1 MNTESNNNNKMIECR
16 YCKNNKINGH
26 VIANCPVL
34 KLKNDRIALQ
44 TKIREEAKATALASA
59 LAKVKC
65 HWCNKNGHYKSECK
79 EMAFFISEGERVRD
93 EQRQKYD
100 TQFPLSTSTVLP
112 TSLPTVSTKLKFA
125 WASVALSGI
134 SRETINQNFKE
145 DNAARRV
152 LSQIEYKKKKTLA
165 YEAKQQ
171 KKEDERARWPLLKP
185 IIDLMKQAFPNSWQ
199 DKLENTDYDTREAV
213 KKRRQE
219 FDKQEERDRRRE
231 IREAEDEDEYQ
242 QSFEKSEAAYNAMTE
257 EEKHQYKID
266 LDDDFDAEC
275 ANQGQYEHYYEKK
288 YRTVQKSCQGCDGL
302 TEQDNQSD
310 LCIPCIMGTRGGNGA
325 YLIKTTVS
333 VLLKVLT
340 YETNLLINSYFPL
353 Y

>member
-1 MNTESNNNNKMIECR
+1 MNTESNTNNKMTECR
-16 YCKNNKINGH
+16 YCKNKEINGH

-34 KLKNDRIALQ
+34 KLKNVRIALQ

-59 LAKVKC
+59 LAKIKC
-65 HWCNKNGHYKSECK
+65 HWCNKYGHYKSECK
-79 EMAFFISEGERVRD
+79 EMAFFISEGERVRN
-93 EQRQKYD
+93 EQRQEYD
-100 TQFPLSTSTVLP
+100 TQFPLSIPTVLTTVLSTTVLSTTVLP
-112 TSLPTVSTKLKFA
+112 IASTKLKFA

-152 LSQIEYKKKKTLA
+152 LSQIEYKKKKMLA

-185 IIDLMKQAFPNSWQ
+185 VIDLMKQAFPNSWQ

-213 KKRRQE
+213 KKRSQE

-231 IREAEDEDEYQ
+231 IREVEDEDEYQ
-242 QSFEKSEAAYNAMTE
+242 QSYEKAEAAYAAMTE
-257 EEKHQYKID
+257 EEKVQYNID
-266 LDDDFDAEC
+266 LDDDFDGEC

-302 TEQDNQSD
+302 TEQDNQLD
-310 LCIPCIMGTRGGNGA
+310 FCVPCIFTRG
-325 YLIKTTVS
+325 TTFPYDPS
-333 VLLKVLT
+333 F
-340 YETNLLINSYFPL
+340 NLV
-353 Y
+353 